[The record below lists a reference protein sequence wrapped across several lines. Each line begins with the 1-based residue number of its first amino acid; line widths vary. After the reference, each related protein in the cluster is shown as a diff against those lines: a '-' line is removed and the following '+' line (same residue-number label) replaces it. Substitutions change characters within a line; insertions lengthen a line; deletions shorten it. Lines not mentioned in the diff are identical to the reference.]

1 MSSTST
7 SSIEI
12 SPLLDQLLER
22 LDSEG
27 LQIEFKDAKGG
38 LPKSLWETV
47 SGFSNTQGGW
57 IILGVRERNDI
68 AEVQGITNTHRMLQE
83 FYDLLH
89 NPTKINYPVCN
100 ENDATIVDLDGKKL
114 IVIRVPAISRKV
126 RPIFIGGNPHTGTF
140 VRRHSGDYRC
150 SRREVDLMIR
160 DASDEPPDSMIL
172 HNFGMDEVD
181 PAALASYRRRFQTL
195 QPRSTRNGYDDRQFL
210 LALGGYRRDR
220 ETGQEGLTIAGLL
233 LMGTEDAI
241 REWRTRHLIDYRSVT
256 GEPSFG
262 NRWDSRIVWEGNL
275 LGAYDTIQSYLI
287 ANQPTAFRLQGDIR
301 VDEGPVQI
309 ALREALVNLL
319 VHADYQETDASLI
332 VRSSE
337 GFSFRN
343 PGRSRIPESDM
354 ISGNRSD
361 PRNPTLVRMFR
372 DIGLAEEAGT
382 GMPQIIQAWRSLG
395 LRMPSIE
402 VGSER
407 NEFSL
412 HLRYAHLIS
421 EDDRVWL
428 RSLSEDWSESEQLA
442 LVIARHDGDV
452 DNPRLRKVASQHA
465 ADASR
470 VLVSLRERGFLEKV
484 RSGPRTCYE
493 LSSFSLSSI
502 QDDEESIRDKRTDI
516 QDSGFTIQDNTIG
529 IQDNA
534 SAEAKRR
541 ERDLLA
547 IAAPA
552 RSESRMSLTTR
563 NAIIVRLCSQTPLAA
578 DEVARL
584 MQRSESYIRE
594 ALRDLLATKQLVFL
608 YPERPRH
615 PQQKYMTSNTS
626 GSGRQSR

>member
-1 MSSTST
+1 MSPTGN
-7 SSIEI
+7 IEI
-12 SPLLDQLLER
+12 PPLLDQLLER

-47 SGFSNTQGGW
+47 SAFANTQGGW
-57 IILGVRERNDI
+57 IILGVRERNDV
-68 AEVQGITNTHRMLQE
+68 AEVQGIANAHRMLQE

-89 NPTKINYPVCN
+89 NPTKINCAVSN
-100 ENDATIVDLDGKKL
+100 ENDATIADVDGKKL
-114 IVIRVPAISRKV
+114 VVIRVPAVSRKV
-126 RPIFIGGNPHTGTF
+126 RPIFIGGNPYTGTF
-140 VRRHSGDYRC
+140 IRRHSGDYRC
-150 SRREVDLMIR
+150 SHREVDLMIR
-160 DASDEPPDSMIL
+160 EASDEPPDSMIL
-172 HNFGMDEVD
+172 HNFGMEEID
-181 PAALASYRRRFQTL
+181 PATLASYRRRFQTR
-195 QPRSTRNGYDDRQFL
+195 QPRSARNGYDDRRFL

-220 ETGQEGLTIAGLL
+220 ETGLAGLTIAGLL

-241 REWRTRHLIDYRSVT
+241 REWRKRHLIDYRTVT

-262 NRWDSRIVWEGNL
+262 NRWDFRIAWEGNL
-275 LGAYDTIQSYLI
+275 LGAFDAIQSHLI
-287 ANQPTAFRLQGDIR
+287 ANQPTAFRLQGDTR

-319 VHADYQETDASLI
+319 VHADYQETDASLV

-354 ISGNRSD
+354 IAGNRSD

-452 DNPRLRKVASQHA
+452 DNPRLRKVANQHA

-493 LSSFSLSSI
+493 LSSFSLKSI
-502 QDDEESIRDKRTDI
+502 EDKRTDI
-516 QDSGFTIQDNTIG
+516 QDSGVTIQDSTVG
-529 IQDNA
+529 IQD
-534 SAEAKRR
+534 STLVEAAQR
-541 ERDLLA
+541 ERELLA

-563 NAIIVRLCSQTPLAA
+563 NTVIVRLCSHIPLAA
-578 DEVARL
+578 DEIARL

-594 ALRDLLATKQLVFL
+594 ALRDLLATKQIMFL

-615 PQQKYMTSNTS
+615 PQQKYMTSDT
-626 GSGRQSR
+626 